1 MTSRPLNSLKPF
13 LVLIALLLP
22 ILRAAAIDITKSAD
36 DYFHNG
42 AMFYLSN
49 NIPGALHVVTNG
61 LEQYPADEKLK
72 KLEALLK
79 QRQQQQQNQ
88 DQQNQQ
94 QDQNE
99 QKDQQQQSQSQD
111 KQDKDQQSE
120 QDQQQQQSKQ
130 QEQSQKEQESQ
141 QNAGKSGE
149 PDKQDTQGQPAG
161 TSDQQQAM
169 TPEQALRVLD
179 STKGDEKVLPL
190 QPQQSPPQSSQ
201 KFKDW

>member
-1 MTSRPLNSLKPF
+1 MTSRLLNSLKQF
-13 LVLIALLLP
+13 QVLIALLLP
-22 ILRAAAIDITKSAD
+22 TLQAVAIDITKSAD

-49 NIPGALHVVTNG
+49 NIPGALNVVTNG
-61 LEQYPADEKLK
+61 LEQYPGDEKLK

-79 QRQQQQQNQ
+79 QQQQQQQNQ
-88 DQQNQQ
+88 DQQDQQ

-99 QKDQQQQSQSQD
+99 QKDQQQQSQDQ
-111 KQDKDQQSE
+111 KDKDEQSE

-161 TSDQQQAM
+161 ASNQQQEM

-190 QPQQSPPQSSQ
+190 QAQQPPPQSSQ

>member
-1 MTSRPLNSLKPF
+1 MTSRPLNSLKQF
-13 LVLIALLLP
+13 LVLIALLLAT
-22 ILRAAAIDITKSAD
+22 LQAVAIDLTQSAD

-49 NIPGALHVVTNG
+49 NIPGALNVVTNG
-61 LEQYPADEKLK
+61 LAQYPENEKLK

-79 QRQQQQQNQ
+79 QQQQQNQ

-99 QKDQQQQSQSQD
+99 QSDQQQQSKPQD
-111 KQDKDQQSE
+111 QKDKDQQSE

-130 QEQSQKEQESQ
+130 QEQPQKEQESQ
-141 QNAGKSGE
+141 QDAGKSGE
-149 PDKQDTQGQPAG
+149 PDKQDTQGQPANA
-161 TSDQQQAM
+161 SNQQQEM

-190 QPQQSPPQSSQ
+190 QPQQPPPQSPE